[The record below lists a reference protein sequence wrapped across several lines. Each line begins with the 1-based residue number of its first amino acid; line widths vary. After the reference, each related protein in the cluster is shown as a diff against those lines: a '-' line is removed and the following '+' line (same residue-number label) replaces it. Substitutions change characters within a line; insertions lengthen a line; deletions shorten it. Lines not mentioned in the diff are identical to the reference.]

1 MRRDVG
7 PPLAHSTL
15 GSERRGSRTPDNQI
29 ESGLTLRRRT
39 KGVLLFGGRGK
50 AWVPPPLGRRVP
62 AFCTGGI
69 GLQP

>member
-1 MRRDVG
+1 MRRDVE

-39 KGVLLFGGRGK
+39 KNALLLGGRGK
-50 AWVPPPLGRRVP
+50 AWVPPQLGLGVP
-62 AFCTGGI
+62 AFCTDGI
-69 GLQP
+69 GL